1 MWWFTAREERTMAR
15 RLNQRR
21 ALAQRLARGIGIAR
35 LAQSNDALA
44 TDALR
49 LSQEDEAVFER
60 LFGEPMPAQVRT
72 ALHLETD
79 VWIDIKNK
87 LTNDHRAL
95 QRRLTTIEKI
105 LRLEREMLHTPL
117 VRRYQTALDRL
128 QRNR

>member
-1 MWWFTAREERTMAR
+1 MAR

>member
-1 MWWFTAREERTMAR
+1 MWWFTKREERTMAR
-15 RLNQRR
+15 RFKQRR
-21 ALAQRLARGIGIAR
+21 GFAQRLARDATIAR
-35 LAQSNDALA
+35 LAHNNTALA
-44 TDALR
+44 AEALR

-60 LFGEPMPAQVRT
+60 LFGEPMPVHVRT

-95 QRRLTTIEKI
+95 QRRLTTIQKI
-105 LRLEREMLHTPL
+105 LVLEREMLHTPL

-128 QRNR
+128 HRDR